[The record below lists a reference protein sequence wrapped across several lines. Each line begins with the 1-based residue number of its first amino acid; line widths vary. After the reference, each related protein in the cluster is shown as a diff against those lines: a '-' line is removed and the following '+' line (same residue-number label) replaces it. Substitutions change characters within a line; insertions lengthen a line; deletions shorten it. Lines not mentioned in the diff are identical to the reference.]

1 MQLHGGGAA
10 SNPLVAALGARRT
23 IGLRAA
29 GAPPLD
35 ANVPYR
41 YYQPEADRF
50 LEVVRLAGADGP
62 AEYPTLAV
70 FDTEWDAA
78 AALLPGIGPWVAL
91 HAGAA
96 VFAYLAA
103 WALLPQAADE
113 PPQQS
118 RSRPSPA
125 PSGGAREAWTA
136 DGGELKSLAAEL
148 RPKPTSAQTPTQL
161 DTAARPS
168 RRPPL

>member
-1 MQLHGGGAA
+1 
-10 SNPLVAALGARRT
+10 
-23 IGLRAA
+23 
-29 GAPPLD
+29 
-35 ANVPYR
+35 VPCR

-96 VFAYLAA
+96 C
-103 WALLPQAADE
+103 
-113 PPQQS
+113 
-118 RSRPSPA
+118 SPTWRL
-125 PSGGAREAWTA
+125 GRCF
-136 DGGELKSLAAEL
+136 
-148 RPKPTSAQTPTQL
+148 
-161 DTAARPS
+161 
-168 RRPPL
+168 RRPPTSLSSRAGRG